1 MKTLY
6 KYKFI
11 SLVIGFFLL
20 STVAYAHDKGKY
32 KDSKTY
38 TKDFIVDAD
47 NTVDINNK
55 YGKVTITT
63 WGEKGVH
70 ITVTVTVKSD
80 DKDLIEEKLDGINV
94 SFSQTETHVYAET
107 HIKSI
112 KDWNFISFGNKSSV
126 NYSIDYEIKMPASN
140 NLDINND
147 YGSIFIDNL
156 DGSCKI
162 NCDYGSLRAGRLNN
176 KSNKIYMD
184 YGKNSTID
192 FVNAAKINTDY
203 SYLSIERANELQI
216 NADYSHFE
224 LNQIESI
231 HYNNDYGSLKI
242 EKAKTVKGSGDYLT
256 LKVYELDE
264 EFDVDCDF
272 GSIKLYQINEGFK
285 RININ
290 SDYTGVKLGVKPD
303 ASFNF
308 DFQTSY
314 ADISI
319 ESLKE
324 EYNIR
329 EKKMFSKHYTGF
341 VNSENNNSNITV
353 NASYANIKLYRT
365 KN

>member
-1 MKTLY
+1 MSSVGY
-6 KYKFI
+6 
-11 SLVIGFFLL
+11 S
-20 STVAYAHDKGKY
+20 HDKGKY
-32 KDSKTY
+32 KGSKTY

-47 NTVDINNK
+47 NTVDIDNK

-80 DKDLIEEKLDGINV
+80 DKELIEEKLDGINV
-94 SFSQTETHVYAET
+94 SFSQTETHVYAVT
-107 HIKSI
+107 HIKSM
-112 KDWNFISFGNKSSV
+112 KDWSFISFSNKASV

-162 NCDYGSLRAGRLNN
+162 NCDYGSLRAGKLNN

-184 YGKNSTID
+184 YGKNSSID
-192 FVNAAKINTDY
+192 FVNSAKINTDY

-216 NADYSHFE
+216 NADYSHLD
-224 LNQIESI
+224 LNQIGFI
-231 HYNNDYGSLKI
+231 HYNNDYGSLII
-242 EKAKTVKGSGDYLT
+242 EKAKTVEGNGDYLT

-264 EFDVDCDF
+264 NLNVSGDF

-285 RININ
+285 KINID
-290 SDYTGVKLGVKPD
+290 SDYTGVKLGVKSG
-303 ASFNF
+303 ASFSF
-308 DFQTSY
+308 DFQSSY

-319 ESLKE
+319 ESLEE

-329 EKKMFSKHYTGF
+329 EKKMFSKHYKGF
-341 VNSENNNSNITV
+341 VNNENNNSKIIV
-353 NASYANIKLYRT
+353 NVSYASIKLY
-365 KN
+365 KSKK